1 MTNYAEALACGY
13 EDSVYPTESFYSVCL
28 PCLQISISSLV
39 VVGMHHMEV
48 VVVVAHLGIRI
59 PVVGQDTLGKAA
71 VGTLVVSKGC
81 IPVRSV
87 KVFNEILFNLDKYFY
102 SCLLLLWLLR
112 VRVSGC
118 EPLLG
123 LSHVRLLLH
132 RRRGLLRVGGR
143 RRRELLLLLGA
154 RADLPHAAAAALQGT
169 HSHIGVIVNADGAT
183 APRSPLSHFN
193 LTSTTFRDL
202 GQTLQFPIQG

>member
-39 VVGMHHMEV
+39 VVGMHHMEVV

-102 SCLLLLWLLR
+102 RVAHLLR
-112 VRVSGC
+112 ERNMLTSN
-118 EPLLG
+118 
-123 LSHVRLLLH
+123 SKFRH
-132 RRRGLLRVGGR
+132 
-143 RRRELLLLLGA
+143 
-154 RADLPHAAAAALQGT
+154 Q
-169 HSHIGVIVNADGAT
+169 
-183 APRSPLSHFN
+183 PRSQDKFTPKRNFKFGINISLSR
-193 LTSTTFRDL
+193 SRWA
-202 GQTLQFPIQG
+202 TLYLHLIGNI

>member
-1 MTNYAEALACGY
+1 
-13 EDSVYPTESFYSVCL
+13 
-28 PCLQISISSLV
+28 
-39 VVGMHHMEV
+39 MHHMEVV

-59 PVVGQDTLGKAA
+59 PVVGQDTQGKAA

-87 KVFNEILFNLDKYFY
+87 KVLNEILFNLDKYFY

-123 LSHVRLLLH
+123 LSHVRLLH
-132 RRRGLLRVGGR
+132 RRRRLLRVGRR
-143 RRRELLLLLGA
+143 RRRELLLLGA

-169 HSHIGVIVNADGAT
+169 HSHIGIIVNDDGAT

-202 GQTLQFPIQG
+202 GQTYSRFKADTEGQFCRVW